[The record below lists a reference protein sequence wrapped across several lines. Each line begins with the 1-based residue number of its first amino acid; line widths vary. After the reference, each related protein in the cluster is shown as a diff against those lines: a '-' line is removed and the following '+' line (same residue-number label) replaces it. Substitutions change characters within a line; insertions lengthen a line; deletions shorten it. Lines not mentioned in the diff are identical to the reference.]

1 MNSIVC
7 WPWHAYSVENTLLK
21 FLPHEEHTVK
31 KDFLRVILFIQVEI
45 FLGLKIFETIIVSV
59 NIKTIKRFGTI
70 SSQMKKL
77 TFVCFLGN
85 LQIIMLQR
93 KSVKRNIFLQ
103 ISQITRIIQMNRP
116 PAKRRVQSENIF
128 TKGPDHK

>member
-1 MNSIVC
+1 M
-7 WPWHAYSVENTLLK
+7 ENTLLK

-77 TFVCFLGN
+77 VCFIGN
-85 LQIIMLQR
+85 LQIIR
-93 KSVKRNIFLQ
+93 AESY
-103 ISQITRIIQMNRP
+103 
-116 PAKRRVQSENIF
+116 
-128 TKGPDHK
+128 G